1 MHIHFCV
8 CVCVCV
14 CVCAHVCML
23 GLGQVHLSAGTLS
36 RREERLSDV
45 LDLELQVVLKCK
57 LGTELE
63 SSTETVELIC

>member
-1 MHIHFCV
+1 
-8 CVCVCV
+8 
-14 CVCAHVCML
+14 ML